1 MNNNAVISNNANQD
15 NFFGE
20 LKRTRFQYFDT
31 FPSTDNVPAGW
42 VIDYKREL
50 HQWNGAE
57 WINLA
62 QNYVHPD
69 YPLTNN
75 PFQTDQTGGL
85 LLLSQILTNSSG
97 HVIKVAGRNL
107 TNADIVSIFLNDATQ
122 SGTYTWSSNKIKTY
136 IENLIGQSLTGALI
150 YQPGGFIPATVKGSM
165 ATPSPI
171 TSATIKTGMVWVIT
185 ANGWVGDEPVSIGDH
200 LIANTDNAS
209 NVATNY
215 QIIEKGIPDIVDAT
229 DTVKGLIQIAT
240 DVEAIVG
247 TDAAKAM
254 TPKSTKAVLD
264 AKIKSR
270 TWQIGDGSSVTF
282 SLTHNWET
290 RNVDYTCYRNADNR
304 RINLSCVPVT
314 ENDVQIDVL
323 APLTPNEYRITLTA
337 RLD

>member
-1 MNNNAVISNNANQD
+1 MNNNAVISNNAHQD

-150 YQPGGFIPATVKGSM
+150 YQPGGYIPATVKRSM

>member
-1 MNNNAVISNNANQD
+1 MNNNAVISNNAHQD

-20 LKRTRFQYFDT
+20 LRRTRFHYYDT
-31 FPSTDNVPAGW
+31 LPSTSDVPAGW
-42 VIDYKREL
+42 VIDYKGKL
-50 HQWNGAE
+50 HQWNGSE

-62 QNYVHPD
+62 YVHPE

-75 PFQTDQTGGL
+75 PFQTDQTSGL
-85 LLLSQILTNSSG
+85 MLLSQILTNSSG

-150 YQPGGFIPATVKGSM
+150 YQPGGYVPATVKGSM
-165 ATPSPI
+165 TAPSPV

-185 ANGWVGDEPVSIGDH
+185 TNGWVGNEPVSVGDH

-209 NVATNY
+209 NVTANY

-229 DTVKGLIQIAT
+229 DSVKGLIQIAT
-240 DVEAIVG
+240 DVEAITG
-247 TDAAKAM
+247 TDSSKAM
-254 TPKSTKAVLD
+254 TPRSTKAVLD
-264 AKIKSR
+264 AKIKSK

-282 SLTHNWET
+282 PITHGWNT
-290 RNVDYTCYRNADNR
+290 RDVDYLCYRNADNR
-304 RINLSCVPVT
+304 KINVSCVPVSPN
-314 ENDVQIDVL
+314 EVQIDVL
-323 APLTPNEYRITLTA
+323 VPLTPNEYRITLTA